1 MRLPRRKKWTVT
13 SKINNRIYKGTHK
26 GSPYRSGL
34 EDRIAREL
42 AYAGI
47 TAQYESTRISYLM
60 PESTH
65 TYTPDF
71 LLPNGIYIETKGY
84 FSPEDRKKHLLI
96 KEQHPDLDIR
106 FVFSSSRT
114 KLRKGGKLTYGD
126 WCKKNGFL
134 FADKHIPTAWTKEH
148 PGNKDT
154 DMLLTLP

>member
-1 MRLPRRKKWTVT
+1 MRLTAQAQRKWTVT
-13 SKINNRIYKGTHK
+13 SKINGKGSIYKQHK

-42 AYAGI
+42 AHAGI
-47 TAQYESTRISYLM
+47 TAEYEHHKIEYTM

-134 FADKHIPTAWTKEH
+134 YADKHIPTAWTKE
-148 PGNKDT
+148 KA
-154 DMLLTLP
+154 